1 MRAGNVIRGCIGED
15 EQALSPGGEA
25 VTEMD
30 LLRLCH
36 LDVAEAYESLF
47 LNHDLAT
54 VLRRD
59 EQELILLGAYAVLGG
74 EEDVIEHG
82 KRALEAG
89 ASPDAIVEAVLTA
102 VISRGERAL
111 KTALP
116 FLSGLPV
123 TGGQDG
129 GLVPSANEPPLE
141 YFASQFG
148 ELPDWVCQLQ
158 VFSPSSL
165 AGYALLRSQILT
177 EGATSRKVKELLTML
192 LNAVT
197 GNVTGIRSHANAAMR
212 FGANKQEIL
221 DVLLL
226 GIRVGGIVV
235 WINGVNSLSG
245 QI

>member
-1 MRAGNVIRGCIGED
+1 
-15 EQALSPGGEA
+15 
-25 VTEMD
+25 MD

-47 LNHDLAT
+47 LNHDLVT

-59 EQELILLGAYAVLGG
+59 EQELILLGAYAVFGD

-89 ASPDAIVEAVLTA
+89 ASPDAIVEAVLA
-102 VISRGERAL
+102 AAISRGERAL

-116 FLSGLPV
+116 FLSGLPL
-123 TGGQDG
+123 TGGDSG
-129 GLVPSANEPPLE
+129 IVPSANEPPLE

-158 VFSPSSL
+158 GFSPTSL
-165 AGYALLRSQILT
+165 ASYALLRSQILT

-197 GNVTGIRSHANAAMR
+197 GSVTGIRSHANAAMR